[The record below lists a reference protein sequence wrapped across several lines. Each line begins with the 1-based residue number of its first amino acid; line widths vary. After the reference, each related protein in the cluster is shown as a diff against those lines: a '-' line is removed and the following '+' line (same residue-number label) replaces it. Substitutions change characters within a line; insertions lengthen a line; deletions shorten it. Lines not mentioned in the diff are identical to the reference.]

1 MDFNDLINYFTSLP
15 DQVLD
20 ETSKIVSETA
30 VKYYKERFRAKEFDG
45 NPWAPARVPRR
56 NGSLLI
62 DSGEMQNSIRPAYV
76 GRDKVII
83 SAGNEKV
90 NYAQVHNEGYTGPV
104 NVPAHIRHT
113 KKWGDVNV
121 KDHTRN
127 TNIPRRQFM
136 GQSDELAD
144 KIHTLLQDYI
154 NTLK

>member
-20 ETSKIVSETA
+20 EASKVVSETA
-30 VKYYKERFRAKEFDG
+30 TEYYKERFKTKDFDG
-45 NPWAPARVPRR
+45 NPWVPAKVPRA

-62 DSGEMQNSIRPAYV
+62 NSGELLNSIRPAYI

-90 NYAQVHNEGYTGPV
+90 RYAQAHNEGFVGSVT
-104 NVPAHIRHT
+104 VPSHVRRT
-113 KKWGDVNV
+113 KKYGDIEV
-121 KDHTRN
+121 KEHTRN
-127 TNIPRRQFM
+127 VNIPQRKFM

-144 KIHTLLQDYI
+144 KIHTRLQDYI

>member
-20 ETSKIVSETA
+20 DTSKIVAETA
-30 VKYYKERFRAKEFDG
+30 TEYYKERFKAKEFDG
-45 NPWAPARVPRR
+45 NPWAPTRAPRA

-62 DSGEMQNSIRPAYV
+62 NSGNLLNSIRPAYV
-76 GRDKVII
+76 GHDKVII

-127 TNIPRRQFM
+127 TDIPQRQFM
-136 GQSDELAD
+136 GQSNELAD
-144 KIHTLLQDYI
+144 KIHARLQGYI